1 MQQVAKVKYF
11 ALNYKLS
18 TTGSILAICW
28 HQNYCLF
35 PERRKICIEHN
46 CINVRHL
53 ILLYIVENT
62 DVLVKTINI

>member
-1 MQQVAKVKYF
+1 MQQFAKVKYF
-11 ALNYKLS
+11 ALNYYRQQEA
-18 TTGSILAICW
+18 ILAICW

-35 PERRKICIEHN
+35 QERRKICIEHN
-46 CINVRHL
+46 CINAWHL